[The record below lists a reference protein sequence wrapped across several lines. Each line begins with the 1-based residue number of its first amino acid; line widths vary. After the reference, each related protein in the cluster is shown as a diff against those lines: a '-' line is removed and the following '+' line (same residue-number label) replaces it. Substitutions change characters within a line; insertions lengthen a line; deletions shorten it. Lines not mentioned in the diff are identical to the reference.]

1 MANEELME
9 KVAEK
14 REAFEEAYE
23 RRRAAAAEL
32 GACGEGGLDGPFGC
46 AEGAAIPATPE
57 TLEGECGAGIGDPPR
72 PPRHPRVSLGDWM
85 PPPRLEG
92 WRLRTRADVAGRRA
106 ARSEDGGSCVR
117 GATRSR
123 WRPPRRT

>member
-1 MANEELME
+1 ME

-57 TLEGECGAGIGDPPR
+57 TLEGECGAGIGDPPG
-72 PPRHPRVSLGDWM
+72 PPRA
-85 PPPRLEG
+85 PPAPPCLRGLDAAPASRGLE
-92 WRLRTRADVAGRRA
+92 A
-106 ARSEDGGSCVR
+106 ED
-117 GATRSR
+117 SR
-123 WRPPRRT
+123 